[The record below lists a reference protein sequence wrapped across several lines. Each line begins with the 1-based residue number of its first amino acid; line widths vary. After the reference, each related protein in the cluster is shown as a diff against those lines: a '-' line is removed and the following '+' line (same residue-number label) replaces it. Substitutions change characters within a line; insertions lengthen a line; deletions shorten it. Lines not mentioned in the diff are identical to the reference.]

1 MGSVLDTSVRL
12 LRLLALLPSR
22 PTWSGPDLAER
33 LGVTTRT
40 VRNDVERLRL
50 LGYEVRSA
58 PGSAGGYR
66 LGSGAALPPL
76 LLDDEE
82 AAVVAV
88 SLRAAA
94 TGSITGV
101 EDAARRALVKLD
113 TVLPARLR
121 ARADALRAAVA
132 SAPVGGPAVDARL
145 LADVAAAVAA
155 RTGLRLEYEAHDG
168 TVTHRAVEP
177 YRLVHVGRRWY
188 LLAFDLDR
196 DDWRTFRV
204 DRLRL
209 RTPGGPRFVP
219 RPVPGG
225 DAVAYVVRGVGSIAW
240 AHPARVRLHAP
251 ASVVA
256 DRVGPGTGVLV
267 DDGPD
272 ACVLETGGTSLAQLA
287 GFLLGLDVDLTVLDP
302 PELAETL
309 ARVGVRAARSG
320 RARSG
325 AAEVPSRVTPT
336 VTPGEK
342 RVEAPLT

>member
-1 MGSVLDTSVRL
+1 MLDTSVRL
-12 LRLLALLPSR
+12 LRLLALLPTR
-22 PTWSGPDLAER
+22 PTWSGPELAER

-40 VRNDVERLRL
+40 VRNDVERLRI

-58 PGSAGGYR
+58 PGTAGGYR

-121 ARADALRAAVA
+121 ARADAMRAAVA

-155 RTGLRLEYEAHDG
+155 RTGLRLDYRAHDG
-168 TVTHRAVEP
+168 TATRRAVEP

-204 DRLRL
+204 DRLSL
-209 RTPGGPRFVP
+209 RTPGGPHFVP

-225 DAVAYVVRGVGSIAW
+225 DAVAHVVRGVGSIAW

-251 ASVVA
+251 AGVVA
-256 DRVGPGTGVLV
+256 DRVAPGTGVLV

-302 PELAETL
+302 PELVETL
-309 ARVGVRAARSG
+309 ARVGVRASRSVGTDTG
-320 RARSG
+320 RPGPGSAKGS
-325 AAEVPSRVTPT
+325 PT
-336 VTPGEK
+336 SDADGD
-342 RVEAPLT
+342 AG

>member
-1 MGSVLDTSVRL
+1 MLDTSVRL

-40 VRNDVERLRL
+40 VRNDVERLRI

-58 PGSAGGYR
+58 PGTAGGYR

-132 SAPVGGPAVDARL
+132 SAPVGGPAVDARVL
-145 LADVAAAVAA
+145 SDIAGAVAA
-155 RTGLRLEYEAHDG
+155 RTGLRLEYRAHDG
-168 TVTHRAVEP
+168 TTTSRAVEP

-188 LLAFDLDR
+188 LLAFDLGR
-196 DDWRTFRV
+196 DDWRTFRL

-209 RTPGGPRFVP
+209 RTPVGPRFTP

-251 ASVVA
+251 ASVA
-256 DRVGPGTGVLV
+256 AERLAPEAGVLV

-309 ARVGVRAARSG
+309 ARLGARAARSG
-320 RARSG
+320 SAGSGRPGSGSGRGGPARDADG
-325 AAEVPSRVTPT
+325 DT
-336 VTPGEK
+336 G
-342 RVEAPLT
+342 

>member
-1 MGSVLDTSVRL
+1 MGLVLDTSVRL
-12 LRLLALLPSR
+12 LRLLALLPTR
-22 PTWSGPDLAER
+22 PTWSGPELAER

-40 VRNDVERLRL
+40 VRNDVERLRI

-58 PGSAGGYR
+58 PGTAGGYR

-121 ARADALRAAVA
+121 ARADAMRAAVA

-155 RTGLRLEYEAHDG
+155 RTGLRLDYRAHDG
-168 TVTHRAVEP
+168 TSTRRAVEP

-204 DRLRL
+204 DRLSL
-209 RTPGGPRFVP
+209 RTPGGPHFVP

-225 DAVAYVVRGVGSIAW
+225 DAVAHVVRGVGSIAW
-240 AHPARVRLHAP
+240 AHPARVRRGGPGRTGNGGARRRRSGRVRARDRGDVARP
-251 ASVVA
+251 ARGVPA
-256 DRVGPGTGVLV
+256 GPRRRPHGPRPARARGDAGAGRRPSLPIGGYGHRASGTGV
-267 DDGPD
+267 
-272 ACVLETGGTSLAQLA
+272 
-287 GFLLGLDVDLTVLDP
+287 
-302 PELAETL
+302 
-309 ARVGVRAARSG
+309 
-320 RARSG
+320 
-325 AAEVPSRVTPT
+325 
-336 VTPGEK
+336 GEGQPH
-342 RVEAPLT
+342 E